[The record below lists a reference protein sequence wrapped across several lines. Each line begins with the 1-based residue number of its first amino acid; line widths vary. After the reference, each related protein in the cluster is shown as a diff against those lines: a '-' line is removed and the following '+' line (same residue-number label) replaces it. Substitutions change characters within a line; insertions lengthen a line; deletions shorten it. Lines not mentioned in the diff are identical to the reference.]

1 MNRNIISI
9 YFFFLFFIVFITN
22 NFFFS
27 NLDLNVDDYFL
38 LGKNLVELK
47 SFSREIF
54 INEAVVLE
62 PVIDRLPIY
71 PAINAIGYL
80 FFKSDN
86 FIITINYLLFFISN
100 IIFFKIALRFC
111 NLKFSLIIL
120 MINCLSFVNLKNIV
134 SINPAILC
142 NFLLIFISF
151 YAYKTIYNPKK
162 SYILYITILIFIS
175 LLTRH
180 DTVFF
185 IIPFFFILY
194 LFFSKKI
201 FVYFISICLFVI
213 LIWSSINFY
222 RSGYFGYSNLSYR
235 AIYVNYVL
243 FKKQNEEQIY
253 KNFLNKNQTIH
264 FKNLRGNE
272 VSNYFDNLD
281 SYYKKKITIF
291 IVENPFNV
299 IKTAIKSFSS
309 MYIHSSHPNENI
321 IISKIYKSYDY
332 EPSKK
337 QTSKK
342 FESIDNIL
350 IKYMYYFLSIIF
362 FIFGIFI
369 LISNILFLKK
379 PKENISLNQK
389 FLYTLNFSSFSFLL
403 FSGLFGGLSYNDRGL
418 ALVYNFIILIVI
430 YNLKCLFIKRK

>member
-1 MNRNIISI
+1 MK
-9 YFFFLFFIVFITN
+9 N
-22 NFFFS
+22 N
-27 NLDLNVDDYFL
+27 
-38 LGKNLVELK
+38 
-47 SFSREIF
+47 
-54 INEAVVLE
+54 
-62 PVIDRLPIY
+62 
-71 PAINAIGYL
+71 
-80 FFKSDN
+80 
-86 FIITINYLLFFISN
+86 
-100 IIFFKIALRFC
+100 
-111 NLKFSLIIL
+111 
-120 MINCLSFVNLKNIV
+120 
-134 SINPAILC
+134 
-142 NFLLIFISF
+142 
-151 YAYKTIYNPKK
+151 
-162 SYILYITILIFIS
+162 
-175 LLTRH
+175 
-180 DTVFF
+180 
-185 IIPFFFILY
+185 
-194 LFFSKKI
+194 
-201 FVYFISICLFVI
+201 
-213 LIWSSINFY
+213 
-222 RSGYFGYSNLSYR
+222 
-235 AIYVNYVL
+235 
-243 FKKQNEEQIY
+243 IY

-281 SYYKKKITIF
+281 SYYKKKISSF

-403 FSGLFGGLSYNDRGL
+403 FQDYL
-418 ALVYNFIILIVI
+418 AA
-430 YNLKCLFIKRK
+430 